1 MSAESPKF
9 RFQQG
14 HAKAFYGGQ
23 CSSATS
29 GHRVI
34 QQSQSSD
41 YWTVGR
47 VWSIVSWYPWHVI
60 SLHFVI
66 CYEPCT
72 QQYAKWLC
80 RWKGLSMLRKV
91 VRDAKEGNFFCTQ
104 EMAMPTHCLILAL
117 LICKTARKTGGLRRN
132 FETVQ
137 KLREYESFL
146 TFARVRLLWKDKEW
160 NLEVCCSTRSCA
172 VSQCC
177 QKQCF
182 AAKSVTSATMNYEY
196 ICKCIYIYI

>member
-1 MSAESPKF
+1 M
-9 RFQQG
+9 
-14 HAKAFYGGQ
+14 
-23 CSSATS
+23 
-29 GHRVI
+29 
-34 QQSQSSD
+34 
-41 YWTVGR
+41 
-47 VWSIVSWYPWHVI
+47 SWYPWHVI

-91 VRDAKEGNFFCTQ
+91 VRDAKEGNLFCTQ

-137 KLREYESFL
+137 KLREYESFR

-160 NLEVCCSTRSCA
+160 NLEVCCNTRSCA

-177 QKQCF
+177 QERCF
-182 AAKSVTSATMNYEY
+182 AAKSVASATMNY
-196 ICKCIYIYI
+196 IYIFKHAICSNFGFVFGLFVIAIRFPAPCSASWCRF